1 METIHVKFDELIT
14 MDYEYNNL
22 GPGLYYSNFQDSS
35 EDSNEIPLKENL
47 DNLFG
52 PLYEEYCEMRTP
64 SVSNNYAANTF
75 NNEDIPSSSSIIIET
90 NESPQ
95 LVSSSEEPIANKPT
109 TPVLDDNAD
118 ELVQEDVA
126 ELDENTFINP
136 FCTPVVEEAESS
148 STYQDSNIISVK
160 WLWKNKTDVEN
171 MVIQNKSRLVAKDC
185 RQEEGIDFEDLFAA
199 VAWLKAIR
207 MFVAYAAHK
216 NFTIYQMDVKSAF
229 LNGPLKEEVFKTRDD
244 NLLVQIYVDDIV
256 RNENMVTLWKL
267 Q

>member
-35 EDSNEIPLKENL
+35 EDSNEIPSKENL

-75 NNEDIPSSSSIIIET
+75 NNEDIPSSSSIIVET

-95 LVSSSEEPIANKPT
+95 LVSLLEEPIANKPT

-148 STYQDSNIISVK
+148 STYQDPSNMHESIIAVK

-171 MVIQNKSRLVAKDC
+171 TVIRNKSRLVAKDYC
-185 RQEEGIDFEDLFAA
+185 QEEGIDFEDLFAA
-199 VAWLKAIR
+199 VA
-207 MFVAYAAHK
+207 
-216 NFTIYQMDVKSAF
+216 
-229 LNGPLKEEVFKTRDD
+229 
-244 NLLVQIYVDDIV
+244 
-256 RNENMVTLWKL
+256 
-267 Q
+267 